1 MNKESKYKEYTILS
15 VWYQSQGCFLYVQHA
30 VKHMFILFLKIES
43 AAYENDDIPFDG
55 PTGKLLKMKGYMN
68 KRRVRSHRMSL
79 RRRWRCDVKDE
90 D

>member
-1 MNKESKYKEYTILS
+1 
-15 VWYQSQGCFLYVQHA
+15 
-30 VKHMFILFLKIES
+30 MFILFLKIEG

-55 PTGKLLKMKGYMN
+55 PTGKPFKMKEDMN

-79 RRRWRCDVKDE
+79 RRRWRCEVKDE